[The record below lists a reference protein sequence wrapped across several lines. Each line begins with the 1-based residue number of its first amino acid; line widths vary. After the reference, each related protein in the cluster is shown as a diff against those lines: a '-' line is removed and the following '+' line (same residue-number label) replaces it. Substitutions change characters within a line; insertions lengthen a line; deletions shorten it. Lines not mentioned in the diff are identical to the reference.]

1 MNMEV
6 EVFRLTTF
14 EKDVNYAVAL
24 KTRTSGTYPNEK
36 YYTTHDLHFV
46 GKHVNSNRWG
56 YHDNSG
62 GSETFD
68 NNGKI
73 TEIVYDYAG
82 NMCFVN
88 VS

>member
-1 MNMEV
+1 MEV

-24 KTRTSGTYPNEK
+24 KTKTVGSYPNEK
-36 YYTTHDLHFV
+36 YYTTHELHFV
-46 GKHVNSNRWG
+46 GKHKYSTRS
-56 YHDNSG
+56 DNSG

-73 TEIVYDYAG
+73 TEIVDYTG
-82 NMCFVN
+82 NMCFV

>member
-1 MNMEV
+1 MEV
-6 EVFRLTTF
+6 EVFRFTTF

-24 KTRTSGTYPNEK
+24 KTRTVGSYPNEK
-36 YYTTHDLHFV
+36 YYTTNELNFV
-46 GKHVNSNRWG
+46 GKHKHSSRWG
-56 YHDNSG
+56 DNSG

-82 NMCFVN
+82 NMCFVS

>member
-1 MNMEV
+1 MEV
-6 EVFRLTTF
+6 EVFRLSTF
-14 EKDVNYAVAL
+14 EKDVNYSVAL
-24 KTRTSGTYPNEK
+24 KTRTVGSYPNEK
-36 YYTTHDLHFV
+36 YYTTNELHFV
-46 GKHVNSNRWG
+46 GKHKHSSRWG
-56 YHDNSG
+56 CGDNSG

-82 NMCFVN
+82 HMCFV